1 MIALLYLIFPF
12 VQQIWV
18 YKDKYDDWDEVD
30 VGVDGQAIGIRSNMD
45 WALMYVATNMF
56 QAVEEH
62 VGDDGGLCSKLAMST
77 WVMVGWLVGW
87 LVSWLIG

>member
-1 MIALLYLIFPF
+1 MIAILHLIFPF
-12 VQQIWV
+12 VQQIRG

-77 WVMVGWLVGW
+77 WVMVGWLVG
-87 LVSWLIG
+87 